1 MGENGKGKTTHTP
14 HAVVVSLCGF
24 DGMETGPKEVLN
36 ELLTCE
42 KLREPKKK
50 NQDERGRA
58 LSTGQTSGTQ
68 CCILKWIK

>member
-14 HAVVVSLCGF
+14 HAAVVSLCRF

-50 NQDERGRA
+50 NQDETGERGTLDRQVEHNVA
-58 LSTGQTSGTQ
+58 F
-68 CCILKWIK
+68 